1 MSSLSLQVC
10 HLWHSKETIDH
21 WKSLWYSDQLQLGSR
36 VLVICAVM
44 ELQTQQQSPPCLV
57 DVWYIYIYIDIIFL
71 VGGLEHFFICP
82 YIRNN
87 TPYWL
92 IFFRGVETTNQYI
105 LTWYYMNNMIYY
117 VIVVHIMISMW
128 YGGLKCVILWY
139 CVIVQYFRVFRWYR
153 KDHSLFCLAGSV
165 AATRYAGNNLVM
177 EQCLFIIWE
186 YIGVCLLLP
195 SLKED
200 AEYLIP
206 YISGILP
213 PLLGSFSTA
222 MWIFQQCSLDFLCSA
237 HIHTDKC
244 IYRICA
250 YRNESTLICNIYIYM
265 HTYWGEHVYI
275 YVQYD
280 QINHQTIK
288 GFSEV
293 CVVQERR
300 YQDRHSTYTWHLPYP
315 HIQRWTYGQSSG
327 DRSFFRETLRCEDM
341 KKSFPEG
348 SMITWQA
355 CAEMSKQSCSRA
367 SRHIPP
373 GVWPR
378 CLEPSGSQWL
388 TD

>member
-1 MSSLSLQVC
+1 MQYILYLVFLHEFPIPPSLPSLTLQGN
-10 HLWHSKETIDH
+10 H
-21 WKSLWYSDQLQLGSR
+21 WSLEISLIQRPVTAGLKSLGDMCSDGAPDPTTKSSMFDGCM
-36 VLVICAVM
+36 IH
-44 ELQTQQQSPPCLV
+44 T
-57 DVWYIYIYIDIIFL
+57 YIYWHYISGWCFRT
-71 VGGLEHFFICP
+71 FFICP

-105 LTWYYMNNMIYY
+105 LTLYYMNNMIYY
-117 VIVVHIMISMW
+117 VIVVYIMISMW

-139 CVIVQYFRVFRWYR
+139 CVIVQYFGVFRWYR
-153 KDHSLFCLAGSV
+153 KGHSLFCLAGSV

-244 IYRICA
+244 LYRICA
-250 YRNESTLICNIYIYM
+250 YRNESTLICNIYI
-265 HTYWGEHVYI
+265 HTYWGEHIYI

-300 YQDRHSTYTWHLPYP
+300 Y
-315 HIQRWTYGQSSG
+315 
-327 DRSFFRETLRCEDM
+327 
-341 KKSFPEG
+341 
-348 SMITWQA
+348 
-355 CAEMSKQSCSRA
+355 
-367 SRHIPP
+367 
-373 GVWPR
+373 
-378 CLEPSGSQWL
+378 
-388 TD
+388 